1 MAFYPQS
8 IDDLAPPPARRGWR
22 RRLLRHL
29 PGLSF
34 VFLVGLLIVVVLWPY
49 VVITV
54 PSGSVGVLWKRF
66 NGLDLYCWCWVGR
79 GTVLDPREL
88 REEGLHI
95 IWPWDKLYLYNLR
108 LQSTTQTYNAISKDG
123 VNVKAQISVRYQLLH
138 NSVAVL
144 HKFIGPDFLTSV
156 VDPEMGSQARQ
167 VIAQYTAEAV
177 YTSREQIQ
185 KQIRDAT
192 QRSLAANLNKLV
204 QPEAMEQPDP
214 KHYNDF
220 LQDAIQI
227 LDTLVLSIEL
237 PPDIVS
243 AINRQTEQYY
253 MIQEYKFRVQREA
266 EESKRKQIEADGIA
280 AFQKTVSQG
289 ISESY
294 LRWRG
299 IEATLLLSQS
309 PNAKVV
315 VIGSGRDGLPIIL
328 NAEPNA
334 AGAPPQSG
342 GSGASTGTPS
352 SSGASGASSSGTS
365 SSGTPSSG
373 ASSSGSPSGSP
384 GNTPPPAPAGN
395 TPPNT
400 STAPGASPGS
410 PGSPGSTPNK
420 PPPGTSGAASPPS
433 PAQTANAA
441 PPSATPESGT
451 AAPTASALDLP
462 GVRPLLSG
470 ISGALRAGAELISP
484 ETKSKQ

>member
-1 MAFYPQS
+1 MASYPES
-8 IDDLAPPPARRGWR
+8 IDDLMPPAPKKRGWWR
-22 RRLLRHL
+22 YVGRHL

-34 VFLVGLLIVVVLWPY
+34 LILMSLLITVVLWPY

-54 PSGSVGVLWKRF
+54 PSGHVGVLWKRF

-95 IWPWDKLYLYNLR
+95 IWPWDKLYLYDLR
-108 LQSTTQTYNAISKDG
+108 LQSSTQTYNAISKDG

-156 VDPEMGSQARQ
+156 VNPEIGSQARQ
-167 VIAQYTAEAV
+167 VISEFTAEEV

-185 KQIRDAT
+185 KQIRDAS
-192 QRSLAANLNKLV
+192 QKSLAANLNKLV

-237 PPDIVS
+237 PPDIVA

-253 MIQEYKFRVQREA
+253 MIQEYKFRVAREA

-299 IEATLLLSQS
+299 IEATLLLAQS
-309 PNAKVV
+309 PNAKIV
-315 VIGSGRDGLPIIL
+315 VIGTGKDGLPIIL
-328 NAEPNA
+328 GNADIPTVPPPSQQPGANGAAPA
-334 AGAPPQSG
+334 AGA
-342 GSGASTGTPS
+342 S
-352 SSGASGASSSGTS
+352 SASS
-365 SSGTPSSG
+365 
-373 ASSSGSPSGSP
+373 
-384 GNTPPPAPAGN
+384 PAGN
-395 TPPNT
+395 PPQ
-400 STAPGASPGS
+400 APATNAPQNAAPPGPPS
-410 PGSPGSTPNK
+410 NK
-420 PPPGTSGAASPPS
+420 PSPGTSGAAT
-433 PAQTANAA
+433 PAAPEQSANAA
-441 PPSATPESGT
+441 QSSAATQGEQ
-451 AAPTASALDLP
+451 AAPAASVLDIP
-462 GVRPLLSG
+462 GVRSILSG
-470 ISGALRAGAELISP
+470 FSGALRAGADLTSP
-484 ETKSKQ
+484 GSQPKQ

>member
-1 MAFYPQS
+1 MASYPQS
-8 IDDLAPPPARRGWR
+8 IDDLEPPPARRGWR
-22 RRLLRHL
+22 RFFLRHL

-34 VFLVGLLIVVVLWPY
+34 LMLVGLLIAVVLWPF

-54 PSGSVGVLWKRF
+54 PSGFVGILWKRF

-95 IWPWDKLYLYNLR
+95 IWPWDKLYQYNLR
-108 LQSTTQTYNAISKDG
+108 LQSTSQTYNAISKDG
-123 VNVKAQISVRYQLLH
+123 VSVKAQISVRYQLLH

-144 HKFIGPDFLTSV
+144 HKFIGPGYLDSV
-156 VDPEMGSQARQ
+156 VNPEIGSQARQ
-167 VIAQYTAEAV
+167 VISQYTAQEV
-177 YTSREQIQ
+177 YTSRDQIQ

-192 QRSLAANLNKLV
+192 QRSLSANLNKLV

-237 PPDIVS
+237 PPDIVA

-253 MIQEYKFRVQREA
+253 MIQEYKFRVEREA

-299 IEATLLLSQS
+299 IEATLLLAQS
-309 PNAKVV
+309 PNSKVV

-334 AGAPPQSG
+334 APGAT
-342 GSGASTGTPS
+342 SGASTG
-352 SSGASGASSSGTS
+352 ASSSGGSTS
-365 SSGTPSSG
+365 SAGGNASGSGGGNSSPPASNTPSP
-373 ASSSGSPSGSP
+373 APSG
-384 GNTPPPAPAGN
+384 NA
-395 TPPNT
+395 PPNS
-400 STAPGASPGS
+400 STAPGS
-410 PGSPGSTPNK
+410 PGSAPNR
-420 PPPGTSGAASPPS
+420 PPPGTSGATSPPTPEQTASASPPAS
-433 PAQTANAA
+433 SA
-441 PPSATPESGT
+441 PGETQSATPVAT
-451 AAPTASALDLP
+451 ALGIP
-462 GVRPLLSG
+462 GVRSILSG
-470 ISGALRAGAELISP
+470 ISGVLRAGADLTSP

>member
-1 MAFYPQS
+1 MASYPQS
-8 IDDLAPPPARRGWR
+8 IDDLAPPRAKRGWR
-22 RRLLRHL
+22 RSLLRHL

-34 VFLVGLLIVVVLWPY
+34 VLLVSLLIVVVLWPY

-54 PSGSVGVLWKRF
+54 PSGYVGVLWKRF

-156 VDPEMGSQARQ
+156 VDPEIGSQARQ
-167 VIAQYTAEAV
+167 VISQYTAEAV

-185 KQIRDAT
+185 KQLRDAT

-237 PPDIVS
+237 PPDIVA

-315 VIGSGRDGLPIIL
+315 VIGSGKDGLPIIL
-328 NAEPNA
+328 NAEPNSSASGA
-334 AGAPPQSG
+334 AS
-342 GSGASTGTPS
+342 SGASGES
-352 SSGASGASSSGTS
+352 SSGAS
-365 SSGTPSSG
+365 
-373 ASSSGSPSGSP
+373 SGSF
-384 GNTPPPAPAGN
+384 GNAPPAPPGN
-395 TPPNT
+395 APPNT
-400 STAPGASPGS
+400 STAPGGTPSSPGS
-410 PGSPGSTPNK
+410 APNK
-420 PPPGTSGAASPPS
+420 PSPGTSGAASPVTPVD
-433 PAQTANAA
+433 TANAA
-441 PPSATPESGT
+441 PPAAAPQSGT
-451 AAPTASALDLP
+451 AAATASALDIP
-462 GVRPLLSG
+462 GIRPFLSG
-470 ISGALRAGAELISP
+470 VSGALRAGAELISP
-484 ETKSKQ
+484 EPKSKQ

>member
-1 MAFYPQS
+1 MASYPQS
-8 IDDLAPPPARRGWR
+8 IDDLMPPPQKKRSWWR
-22 RRLLRHL
+22 FFARHL

-34 VFLVGLLIVVVLWPY
+34 LILTALLVTVVLWPY

-54 PSGSVGVLWKRF
+54 PSGHVGVLWKRF

-95 IWPWDKLYLYNLR
+95 IWPWDKLYLYDLR
-108 LQSTTQTYNAISKDG
+108 LQSSTQTYNAISKDG

-144 HKFIGPDFLTSV
+144 HKFIGPDYLTSV
-156 VDPEMGSQARQ
+156 LNPEIGSQARQ
-167 VIAQYTAEAV
+167 IISEYTAEEV
-177 YTSREQIQ
+177 YTSRDQIQ
-185 KQIRDAT
+185 KQIRDAS
-192 QRSLAANLNKLV
+192 QKSLATNLNKLV

-237 PPDIVS
+237 PPDIVA

-253 MIQEYKFRVQREA
+253 MIQEYKFRVAREA

-299 IEATLLLSQS
+299 IEATLLLAQSQ
-309 PNAKVV
+309 NAKIV
-315 VIGSGRDGLPIIL
+315 VIGTGKDGLPIIL
-328 NAEPNA
+328 GNADMPTVPPPTQQPGAN
-334 AGAPPQSG
+334 GAPSAATQQP
-342 GSGASTGTPS
+342 
-352 SSGASGASSSGTS
+352 GASSSTS
-365 SSGTPSSG
+365 PTGN
-373 ASSSGSPSGSP
+373 SPP
-384 GNTPPPAPAGN
+384 NTAPPAPPA
-395 TPPNT
+395 
-400 STAPGASPGS
+400 
-410 PGSPGSTPNK
+410 NK
-420 PPPGTSGAASPPS
+420 PSPGTSGATTP
-433 PAQTANAA
+433 AA
-441 PPSATPESGT
+441 PEDSANTAPSGGATAT
-451 AAPTASALDLP
+451 APAASVLDIP
-462 GVRPLLSG
+462 GVRSVLSG
-470 ISGALRAGAELISP
+470 VSGALRAGADLTSP
-484 ETKSKQ
+484 GSQPKQ

>member
-1 MAFYPQS
+1 MASYPQS
-8 IDDLAPPPARRGWR
+8 IDDLGPPPPKRGWR
-22 RRLLRHL
+22 RFFLRHL

-34 VFLVGLLIVVVLWPY
+34 VFLIGLLIVVVLWPF

-54 PSGSVGVLWKRF
+54 PSGFVGVLWKRF

-95 IWPWDKLYLYNLR
+95 IWPWDKLYQYNLR
-108 LQSTTQTYNAISKDG
+108 LQSTSQTLNAISKDG

-144 HKFIGPDFLTSV
+144 HKFIGPGYLDSV
-156 VDPEMGSQARQ
+156 VNPEIGSQARQ
-167 VIAQYTAEAV
+167 VISQYTAEAV

-185 KQIRDAT
+185 KQIRDTT

-237 PPDIVS
+237 PPDIVA

-253 MIQEYKFRVQREA
+253 MIQEYKFRVEREA

-299 IEATLLLSQS
+299 IEATLLLAQS
-309 PNAKVV
+309 PNSKVV

-328 NAEPNA
+328 NAEPSA
-334 AGAPPQSG
+334 QGGAPQP
-342 GSGASTGTPS
+342 GASTGS
-352 SSGASGASSSGTS
+352 SSGSGASGAPGNSGASGAGNSSAPPSNMPPSTSSGT
-365 SSGTPSSG
+365 
-373 ASSSGSPSGSP
+373 A
-384 GNTPPPAPAGN
+384 
-395 TPPNT
+395 PPNS
-400 STAPGASPGS
+400 STAPG
-410 PGSPGSTPNK
+410 STPVA
-420 PPPGTSGAASPPS
+420 PGT
-433 PAQTANAA
+433 A
-441 PPSATPESGT
+441 P
-451 AAPTASALDLP
+451 
-462 GVRPLLSG
+462 
-470 ISGALRAGAELISP
+470 I
-484 ETKSKQ
+484 

>member
-1 MAFYPQS
+1 MATYPYS

-22 RRLLRHL
+22 RSLLRHL

-34 VFLVGLLIVVVLWPY
+34 IVLVGLLIVVVLWPY

-108 LQSTTQTYNAISKDG
+108 LQSTQQTYNAISKDG

-167 VIAQYTAEAV
+167 VISQYTGEAV

-227 LDTLVLSIEL
+227 LDTLVL
-237 PPDIVS
+237 
-243 AINRQTEQYY
+243 
-253 MIQEYKFRVQREA
+253 
-266 EESKRKQIEADGIA
+266 
-280 AFQKTVSQG
+280 
-289 ISESY
+289 
-294 LRWRG
+294 
-299 IEATLLLSQS
+299 
-309 PNAKVV
+309 
-315 VIGSGRDGLPIIL
+315 
-328 NAEPNA
+328 
-334 AGAPPQSG
+334 
-342 GSGASTGTPS
+342 
-352 SSGASGASSSGTS
+352 
-365 SSGTPSSG
+365 
-373 ASSSGSPSGSP
+373 
-384 GNTPPPAPAGN
+384 
-395 TPPNT
+395 
-400 STAPGASPGS
+400 
-410 PGSPGSTPNK
+410 
-420 PPPGTSGAASPPS
+420 
-433 PAQTANAA
+433 
-441 PPSATPESGT
+441 
-451 AAPTASALDLP
+451 
-462 GVRPLLSG
+462 
-470 ISGALRAGAELISP
+470 
-484 ETKSKQ
+484 